1 MSNRLSMAQTLAIQA
16 LAATGKSKRAIS
28 RDLGIDR
35 GTVAKILSQIQN
47 QPPIWEAPTGSG
59 GAPNASGEATTESLT
74 GDVIA
79 EDRAG
84 HAPES
89 DAATCPASVT
99 AASSAKTE
107 GTDPNET
114 AAGSRSE
121 CEAHREEIIRKLEQG
136 LTAQRIWQDLVDEC
150 GFTAQYHS
158 VRRYVSKLQQKTPQ
172 LVRRMEVA
180 AGAEAQIDFGTGA
193 WITSKDAAT
202 GKTSRRRS
210 WVFRIVLS
218 HSRKAYSEA
227 VFHQSTEAFISAL
240 ENSFRYF
247 GGVPKTLVIDNLKA
261 AVKQADWY
269 DPEIHPKLQ
278 SFAQHYGTVILPTK
292 PYTPEHKGK
301 VEAGVKYVKNNGL
314 KGHAFTSLDAENK
327 HLLEWEDRV
336 ADTRLHGTT
345 KRQVRQHFE
354 EIERPSLLA
363 LPVERFPFFHEGR
376 RSVNRD
382 GHIEV
387 AKAYYSAPPEFVGRD
402 IWVRWD
408 ARLVRLFNDRWEQM
422 VVHARAEPGR
432 FRTDS
437 NHIPKKR
444 VSCIERGANV
454 LLKELALVGNG
465 VKDWSEAMLQAR
477 GVEGIRVLQGLKAL
491 ASKHDATALDK
502 ACATAMTY
510 GALRLKSIRKLLATS
525 CEVKRQTQFEFLE
538 EHPVIRPLS
547 DYSLESL
554 SQFRKD
560 RD

>member
-1 MSNRLSMAQTLAIQA
+1 M
-16 LAATGKSKRAIS
+16 
-28 RDLGIDR
+28 
-35 GTVAKILSQIQN
+35 
-47 QPPIWEAPTGSG
+47 
-59 GAPNASGEATTESLT
+59 
-74 GDVIA
+74 
-79 EDRAG
+79 
-84 HAPES
+84 
-89 DAATCPASVT
+89 
-99 AASSAKTE
+99 
-107 GTDPNET
+107 
-114 AAGSRSE
+114 
-121 CEAHREEIIRKLEQG
+121 RKLEQG
-136 LTAQRIWQDLVDEC
+136 LTAQRIWQDLIDEY
-150 GFTAQYHS
+150 GFAAKYHS
-158 VRRYVSKLQQKTPQ
+158 VRRYVVRLQKKTPQ

-180 AGAEAQIDFGTGA
+180 AGEEAQVDFGTGA
-193 WITSKDAAT
+193 WITAD
-202 GKTSRRRS
+202 GKRRRS

-227 VFHQSTEAFISAL
+227 VFHQNAEAFIGAL

-278 SFAQHYGTVILPTK
+278 SFAQHYGTVFLPTK

-314 KGHAFTSLDAENK
+314 KGHEFASLEAENQ

-354 EIERPSLLA
+354 EIERPALLA

-382 GHIEV
+382 GHCEV

-402 IWVRWD
+402 VWVRWD
-408 ARLVRLFNDRWEQM
+408 SRLVRLFNEKWEQ
-422 VVHARAEPGR
+422 VAVHVRAEPGR
-432 FRTDS
+432 FRTDFK
-437 NHIPKKR
+437 HIPKKK

-454 LLKELALVGNG
+454 LLKQLAIVGPS
-465 VKDWSEAMLQAR
+465 VKVWSEAMLQAR

-491 ASKHDATALDK
+491 ASKHDATALNR
-502 ACATAMTY
+502 ACETAMTY
-510 GALRLKSIRKLLATS
+510 GALRLKSIRTLLKSTS
-525 CEVKRQTQFEFLE
+525 EVKQQEQFDFLE

-560 RD
+560 RH

>member
-1 MSNRLSMAQTLAIQA
+1 MSNRLSMAQTQAIQA
-16 LAATGKSKRAIS
+16 LAATGQSNRAIS
-28 RDLGIDR
+28 RALGVDR
-35 GTVAKILSQIQN
+35 GTVAKTLSQIQN
-47 QPPIWEAPTGSG
+47 QPPVWEAPTGSG
-59 GAPNASGEATTESLT
+59 NAPAGFQGTGQVALTTPVQT
-74 GDVIA
+74 A
-79 EDRAG
+79 
-84 HAPES
+84 ES
-89 DAATCPASVT
+89 DVDSCSVSVMT
-99 AASSAKTE
+99 DASSTTDGTE
-107 GTDPNET
+107 TLPR
-114 AAGSRSE
+114 SRSE
-121 CEAHREEIIRKLEQG
+121 CEPYRDEIVHKLEQG
-136 LTAQRIWQDLVDEC
+136 LTAQRIWQDLIDEY
-150 GFTAQYHS
+150 GFASRYPS
-158 VRRYVSKLQQKTPQ
+158 VRRYVAMLQQKSPQ

-180 AGAEAQIDFGTGA
+180 AGEEAQIDFGTGA
-193 WITSKDAAT
+193 WINTTDAVT
-202 GKTSRRRS
+202 GRTTRRRS

-227 VFHQSTEAFISAL
+227 VFHQNTEAFIAAL

-278 SFAQHYGTVILPTK
+278 SFAQHYGTVFLPTK

-314 KGHAFTSLDAENK
+314 KGHEFASLDAENK
-327 HLLEWEDRV
+327 HLLDWEDRV

-354 EIERPSLLA
+354 DTERRALLA

-382 GHIEV
+382 GHCEV
-387 AKAYYSAPPEFVGRD
+387 AKSYYSAPPEFVGRE

-408 ARLVRLFNDRWEQM
+408 SRLVRLFNEKWEQ
-422 VVHARAEPGR
+422 VAVHARAEPGR

-444 VSCIERGANV
+444 MSCIERGADAM
-454 LLKELALVGNG
+454 LRQLAIVGPS

-477 GVEGIRVLQGLKAL
+477 GAEGIRVLQGLKAL
-491 ASKHDATALDK
+491 VSKHDATALNR
-502 ACATAMTY
+502 ACETAMSY
-510 GALRLKSIRKLLATS
+510 GALRLRTIRSLLKST
-525 CEVKRQTQFEFLE
+525 CEVKKQEQFDFLE

-547 DYSLESL
+547 DYSLASL

-560 RD
+560 RH

>member
-1 MSNRLSMAQTLAIQA
+1 MSNRLSMAQTQAIQA
-16 LAATGKSKRAIS
+16 LAATGQSKRAIS
-28 RDLGIDR
+28 RALGVDR
-35 GTVAKILSQIQN
+35 GTVARTLSQIQN
-47 QPPIWEAPTGSG
+47 QPPVWEAPTGSG
-59 GAPNASGEATTESLT
+59 DAPAGFQDADQVVQTEPT
-74 GDVIA
+74 QVA
-79 EDRAG
+79 
-84 HAPES
+84 ES
-89 DAATCPASVT
+89 DVETCSPINSAN
-99 AASSAKTE
+99 SSSTPDGA
-107 GTDPNET
+107 ET
-114 AAGSRSE
+114 PAGSRSE
-121 CEAHREEIIRKLEQG
+121 CDAWREEIIRKLEQG
-136 LTAQRIWQDLVDEC
+136 LTAQRIWQDLVAEY
-150 GFTAQYHS
+150 GFAAKYHS
-158 VRRYVSKLQQKTPQ
+158 VRRYVSKLQKKTPQ

-180 AGAEAQIDFGTGA
+180 AGAEAQVDFGTGA
-193 WITSKDAAT
+193 WITSTDAAT

-218 HSRKAYSEA
+218 HSRKSYSEA

-247 GGVPKTLVIDNLKA
+247 GGIPKTLVIDNLKA

-314 KGHAFTSLDAENK
+314 KGHEFTSLDAENK
-327 HLLEWEDRV
+327 HLLEWEDRI

-345 KRQVRQHFE
+345 KQQVRQRFE
-354 EIERPSLLA
+354 QIERPALLA

-382 GHIEV
+382 GHCEI

-402 IWVRWD
+402 VWVRWD
-408 ARLVRLFNDRWEQM
+408 SRLVRLFNEKWEQIA
-422 VVHARAEPGR
+422 VHVRAEPGR
-432 FRTDS
+432 FKTDS

-454 LLKELALVGNG
+454 LLKELAIVGNA

-491 ASKHDATALDK
+491 ASKHDATALNA
-502 ACATAMTY
+502 ACETAMSY
-510 GALRLKSIRKLLATS
+510 GALRLRTIRKLLETS
-525 CEVKRQTQFEFLE
+525 SEVKLQTQFDFLE

-560 RD
+560 RH

>member
-1 MSNRLSMAQTLAIQA
+1 MSNRLSMAQTQAIQA
-16 LAATGKSKRAIS
+16 LAATGQSHRAIS
-28 RDLGIDR
+28 RALGVDR
-35 GTVAKILSQIQN
+35 GTVAKTLSQIQN
-47 QPPIWEAPTGSG
+47 QPPVWEAPTGSG
-59 GAPNASGEATTESLT
+59 DAPVGSQDADQVSESGSTQVAESEAETCLASITADSSSTPVGA
-74 GDVIA
+74 
-79 EDRAG
+79 
-84 HAPES
+84 
-89 DAATCPASVT
+89 
-99 AASSAKTE
+99 
-107 GTDPNET
+107 ET

-121 CEAHREEIIRKLEQG
+121 CDAWREDIIRKLEQG
-136 LTAQRIWQDLVDEC
+136 LTAQRIWQDLVDEY
-150 GFTAQYHS
+150 GFSAKYHS
-158 VRRYVSKLQQKTPQ
+158 VRRYVSQLQKKTPQ

-180 AGAEAQIDFGTGA
+180 AGAEGQVDFGTGA
-193 WITSKDAAT
+193 WITSKDTAT

-227 VFHQSTEAFISAL
+227 VFHQSTETFISAL

-247 GGVPKTLVIDNLKA
+247 GGVPQTLVIDNLKA

-314 KGHAFTSLDAENK
+314 KGHEFASLDAENK
-327 HLLEWEDRV
+327 HLHEWEDRV

-345 KRQVRQHFE
+345 KQQVRQHFE
-354 EIERPSLLA
+354 EIERPALLA

-387 AKAYYSAPPEFVGRD
+387 AKSYYSAPPEFVGRD
-402 IWVRWD
+402 VWVRWD
-408 ARLVRLFNDRWEQM
+408 GRLVRLFNERWEQ
-422 VVHARAEPGR
+422 VAVHARAEPGR

-444 VSCIERGANV
+444 VSCIERGANA
-454 LLKELALVGNG
+454 LLKELAIVGNA

-491 ASKHDATALDK
+491 ASKHDATALNA
-502 ACATAMTY
+502 ACETAMSY
-510 GALRLKSIRKLLATS
+510 GALRLRTIRKLLETS
-525 CEVKRQTQFEFLE
+525 SEVKRQTQFDFLE

-560 RD
+560 RH

>member
-1 MSNRLSMAQTLAIQA
+1 MSNRLSMAQTQAIQA
-16 LAATGKSKRAIS
+16 LAATGKSNRAIS
-28 RDLGIDR
+28 RELGVDR
-35 GTVAKILSQIQN
+35 GTVAKTLSQIQN
-47 QPPIWEAPTGSG
+47 QPPVWRAPAGSADELGRNAATNPG
-59 GAPNASGEATTESLT
+59 GETSAASGVKVDANATSE
-74 GDVIA
+74 
-79 EDRAG
+79 
-84 HAPES
+84 
-89 DAATCPASVT
+89 SVT
-99 AASSAKTE
+99 DSSS
-107 GTDPNET
+107 TDISSTTLHDEIT
-114 AAGSRSE
+114 GGSRSE

-136 LTAQRIWQDLVDEC
+136 LTAQRIWQDLVDAY
-150 GFTAQYHS
+150 GFDAKYHS
-158 VRRYVSKLQQKTPQ
+158 VRRYVAKLQQKTPQ

-180 AGAEAQIDFGTGA
+180 AGDEAQIDFGTGA
-193 WITSKDAAT
+193 WITFTDAAT

-227 VFHQSTEAFISAL
+227 VYHQSTEAFISAL

-261 AVKQADWY
+261 AVKRADWY

-278 SFAQHYGTVILPTK
+278 SFAAHYGTVILPTK

-314 KGHAFTSLDAENK
+314 KGHEFTSLDAENK

-345 KRQVRQHFE
+345 KQQVRQRFE
-354 EIERPSLLA
+354 QLERPALLP

-387 AKAYYSAPPEFVGRD
+387 AKSYYSAPPEFVGRD
-402 IWVRWD
+402 VWVRWD
-408 ARLVRLFNDRWEQM
+408 SRLVRLFNEKWEQLA
-422 VVHARAEPGR
+422 VHARTEPGR

-437 NHIPKKR
+437 KHIPKKR

-454 LLKELALVGNG
+454 LLKELAIVGNA

-491 ASKHDATALDK
+491 ASKHDATAINA
-502 ACATAMTY
+502 ACETAFSY
-510 GALRLKSIRKLLATS
+510 GALRLRTIRQLLKTS
-525 CEVKRQTQFEFLE
+525 SEAKPQKQFEFLE

-554 SQFRKD
+554 TQFRKD
-560 RD
+560 R

>member
-1 MSNRLSMAQTLAIQA
+1 MSNRLSMAQTQAIQA
-16 LAATGKSKRAIS
+16 LAATGQSNRAIS
-28 RDLGIDR
+28 RALGVDR
-35 GTVAKILSQIQN
+35 GTVAKTLSQIQN

-59 GAPNASGEATTESLT
+59 EAPTGCLT
-74 GDVIA
+74 SDLVAQDCSTHVG
-79 EDRAG
+79 
-84 HAPES
+84 ES
-89 DAATCPASVT
+89 DPQTCSASIT
-99 AASSAKTE
+99 TNALST
-107 GTDPNET
+107 TDGVEIP
-114 AAGSRSE
+114 AGSRSE
-121 CEAHREEIIRKLEQG
+121 CEPYRDGIIRKLEQG
-136 LTAQRIWQDLVDEC
+136 LTAQRIWQDLIDEY
-150 GFTAQYHS
+150 GFAAKYQS
-158 VRRYVSKLQQKTPQ
+158 VRRYVARLQQKTPQ

-180 AGAEAQIDFGTGA
+180 AGEEGQVDFGTGA
-193 WITSKDAAT
+193 WITTAD
-202 GKTSRRRS
+202 GKRRRS

-261 AVKQADWY
+261 VVKQADWY

-278 SFAQHYGTVILPTK
+278 SFAQHYGTVFLPTK

-314 KGHAFTSLDAENK
+314 KGHVFASLDAENK

-345 KRQVRQHFE
+345 KQQVRQHFE
-354 EIERPSLLA
+354 EIERPALLA
-363 LPVERFPFFHEGR
+363 LPVERFPFFHEKR

-382 GHIEV
+382 GHCEV

-402 IWVRWD
+402 VWVRWD
-408 ARLVRLFNDRWEQM
+408 SRLVRLFNDKWEQ
-422 VVHARAEPGR
+422 VAVHARAEPGK
-432 FRTDS
+432 FSTDF

-454 LLKELALVGNG
+454 LLKQLAIVGPS

-491 ASKHDATALDK
+491 ASKYDATALNR
-502 ACATAMTY
+502 ACETAMTY
-510 GALRLKSIRKLLATS
+510 GALRLKSIRTLLKSTS
-525 CEVKRQTQFEFLE
+525 EIKQQEQFDFLE

-560 RD
+560 RH

>member
-1 MSNRLSMAQTLAIQA
+1 MSNRLSMAQTQAIQA
-16 LAATGKSKRAIS
+16 LAATGQSNRAIS
-28 RDLGIDR
+28 RALGVDR
-35 GTVAKILSQIQN
+35 GTVAKTLSQIQN
-47 QPPIWEAPTGSG
+47 QPPIWEAPTGSDD
-59 GAPNASGEATTESLT
+59 APTEFQDPDSVQQAELT
-74 GDVIA
+74 QVA
-79 EDRAG
+79 
-84 HAPES
+84 ES
-89 DAATCPASVT
+89 DAEACSVRIT
-99 AASSAKTE
+99 VNAAST
-107 GTDPNET
+107 TDGAET
-114 AAGSRSE
+114 PAGSRSE
-121 CEAHREEIIRKLEQG
+121 CEPYRDKIVRKLEQG
-136 LTAQRIWQDLVDEC
+136 LTAQRIWQDLIEEY
-150 GFTAQYHS
+150 GFAAKYQS
-158 VRRYVSKLQQKTPQ
+158 VRRYVARLQKRTPQ

-180 AGAEAQIDFGTGA
+180 AGEEAQVDFGTGA
-193 WITSKDAAT
+193 WITTAA
-202 GKTSRRRS
+202 GKRRRS

-227 VFHQSTEAFISAL
+227 VFHQNTEAFIAAL

-247 GGVPKTLVIDNLKA
+247 GGTPKTLVIDNLKA

-269 DPEIHPKLQ
+269 DPEIRPKLQ
-278 SFAQHYGTVILPTK
+278 SFAQHYGTVFLPTK

-345 KRQVRQHFE
+345 KQQVRQHFE
-354 EIERPSLLA
+354 QMERPALLA

-382 GHIEV
+382 GHCEV

-402 IWVRWD
+402 VWVRWD
-408 ARLVRLFNDRWEQM
+408 SRLVRLFTDKWEQ
-422 VVHARAEPGR
+422 VAVHIRAEPGK
-432 FRTDS
+432 FRTDF

-454 LLKELALVGNG
+454 LLKQLAIVGPS
-465 VKDWSEAMLQAR
+465 VKDWSESMLQAR

-491 ASKHDATALDK
+491 AAKHDATALNR
-502 ACATAMTY
+502 ACETAMTY
-510 GALRLKSIRKLLATS
+510 GALRLKSIRTLLKSTS
-525 CEVKRQTQFEFLE
+525 EVKKQEQFDFLE

-560 RD
+560 RH

>member
-1 MSNRLSMAQTLAIQA
+1 
-16 LAATGKSKRAIS
+16 
-28 RDLGIDR
+28 
-35 GTVAKILSQIQN
+35 LSQIQN
-47 QPPIWEAPTGSG
+47 QPPVWEAPTGSDDV
-59 GAPNASGEATTESLT
+59 PTEFQ
-74 GDVIA
+74 
-79 EDRAG
+79 
-84 HAPES
+84 
-89 DAATCPASVT
+89 
-99 AASSAKTE
+99 
-107 GTDPNET
+107 DPDKVAET
-114 AAGSRSE
+114 APTQVAESNAEACSVSITVNAPSTTDGDETPTGSRSE
-121 CEAHREEIIRKLEQG
+121 CEPYRDEIVRKLEQG
-136 LTAQRIWQDLVDEC
+136 LTAQRIWQDLIDEY
-150 GFTAQYHS
+150 GFAAKYQS
-158 VRRYVSKLQQKTPQ
+158 VRRYVARLQKKTPQ

-180 AGAEAQIDFGTGA
+180 AGEEAQVDFGTGA
-193 WITSKDAAT
+193 WITTVD
-202 GKTSRRRS
+202 GKRRRS

-227 VFHQSTEAFISAL
+227 VFHQNAEAFIGAL

-247 GGVPKTLVIDNLKA
+247 GGTPKTLVIDNLKA

-278 SFAQHYGTVILPTK
+278 SFAQHYGTVFLPTK

-314 KGHAFTSLDAENK
+314 KGHVFASLDAENK

-345 KRQVRQHFE
+345 KQQVRQHFE
-354 EIERPSLLA
+354 EIERPALLA

-382 GHIEV
+382 GHCEV

-402 IWVRWD
+402 VWVRWD
-408 ARLVRLFNDRWEQM
+408 SRLVRLFTDKWEQ
-422 VVHARAEPGR
+422 VAVHARAEPGR

-454 LLKELALVGNG
+454 LLKQLAIVGPS

-491 ASKHDATALDK
+491 ASKHDATALNR
-502 ACATAMTY
+502 ACETAMTY
-510 GALRLKSIRKLLATS
+510 GALRLKSIRTLLKSTS
-525 CEVKRQTQFEFLE
+525 EVKQQEQFDFLE
-538 EHPVIRPLS
+538 EHPVIRPLT
-547 DYSLESL
+547 DYSLKSL

-560 RD
+560 RH

>member
-1 MSNRLSMAQTLAIQA
+1 
-16 LAATGKSKRAIS
+16 
-28 RDLGIDR
+28 
-35 GTVAKILSQIQN
+35 
-47 QPPIWEAPTGSG
+47 
-59 GAPNASGEATTESLT
+59 
-74 GDVIA
+74 
-79 EDRAG
+79 
-84 HAPES
+84 
-89 DAATCPASVT
+89 
-99 AASSAKTE
+99 
-107 GTDPNET
+107 
-114 AAGSRSE
+114 
-121 CEAHREEIIRKLEQG
+121 
-136 LTAQRIWQDLVDEC
+136 
-150 GFTAQYHS
+150 
-158 VRRYVSKLQQKTPQ
+158 VRRYVAKLQQKTPQ

-180 AGAEAQIDFGTGA
+180 AGDEAQIDFGTGA
-193 WITSKDAAT
+193 WITFTDAAT

-227 VFHQSTEAFISAL
+227 VYHQSTEAFISAL

-261 AVKQADWY
+261 AVKRADWY

-278 SFAQHYGTVILPTK
+278 SFAAHYGTVILPTK

-314 KGHAFTSLDAENK
+314 KGHEFTSLDAENK

-345 KRQVRQHFE
+345 KQQVRQRFE
-354 EIERPSLLA
+354 QLERPALLP

-387 AKAYYSAPPEFVGRD
+387 AKSYYSAPPEFVGRD
-402 IWVRWD
+402 VWVRWD
-408 ARLVRLFNDRWEQM
+408 SRLVRLFNEKWEQLA
-422 VVHARAEPGR
+422 VHARTEPGR

-437 NHIPKKR
+437 KHIPKKR

-454 LLKELALVGNG
+454 LLKELAIVGNA

-491 ASKHDATALDK
+491 ASKHDATALNA
-502 ACATAMTY
+502 ACETAFSY
-510 GALRLKSIRKLLATS
+510 GALRLRTIRQLLKTSSEAKPAEAIRIPRRASRDSSPERLLA
-525 CEVKRQTQFEFLE
+525 
-538 EHPVIRPLS
+538 
-547 DYSLESL
+547 
-554 SQFRKD
+554 
-560 RD
+560 

>member
-1 MSNRLSMAQTLAIQA
+1 MSNRLSMAQTQAIQA
-16 LAATGKSKRAIS
+16 LAATGQSNRAIS
-28 RDLGIDR
+28 RALGVDR
-35 GTVAKILSQIQN
+35 GTVAKTLSQIQN
-47 QPPIWEAPTGSG
+47 QPPVWEAPTGSAD
-59 GAPNASGEATTESLT
+59 APTGFQDADQLIQTES
-74 GDVIA
+74 A
-79 EDRAG
+79 EGA
-84 HAPES
+84 ES
-89 DAATCPASVT
+89 DVKICSSGISADSSLATVDAEVP
-99 AASSAKTE
+99 
-107 GTDPNET
+107 
-114 AAGSRSE
+114 AGSRSE
-121 CEAHREEIIRKLEQG
+121 CEPYRDEIVRKLEQG
-136 LTAQRIWQDLVDEC
+136 LTAQRIWQDLIDEF
-150 GFTAQYHS
+150 GFAAKYQS
-158 VRRYVSKLQQKTPQ
+158 VRRYVARLQQKTPQ

-180 AGAEAQIDFGTGA
+180 AGEEAQVDFGTGA
-193 WITSKDAAT
+193 WITTAD
-202 GKTSRRRS
+202 GKRRRS

-227 VFHQSTEAFISAL
+227 VFHQNAEAFIGAL

-278 SFAQHYGTVILPTK
+278 SFAQHYGTVFLPTK

-314 KGHAFTSLDAENK
+314 KGHEFASLDAENK

-354 EIERPSLLA
+354 EIERPALLA
-363 LPVERFPFFHEGR
+363 LPVDRFPFFHEKR
-376 RSVNRD
+376 RSVHRD

-387 AKAYYSAPPEFVGRD
+387 ERAYYSAPPEFVGRD
-402 IWVRWD
+402 VWVRWD
-408 ARLVRLFNDRWEQM
+408 SRLVRIFNDRWEQM
-422 VVHARAEPGR
+422 AVHARTEPGR
-432 FRTDS
+432 FRTDDK
-437 NHIPKKR
+437 HIPKKR

-454 LLKELALVGNG
+454 LLKQLAIVGPS

-491 ASKHDATALDK
+491 ASKHDATALNK
-502 ACATAMTY
+502 ACETAMSY
-510 GALRLKSIRKLLATS
+510 GALRLRTIRTLLKSTN
-525 CEVKRQTQFEFLE
+525 EVKQQEQFSFLE

-560 RD
+560 RH

>member
-1 MSNRLSMAQTLAIQA
+1 MSNRLSMAQTQAIQA
-16 LAATGKSKRAIS
+16 LAATGQSNRAIS
-28 RDLGIDR
+28 RALGVDR
-35 GTVAKILSQIQN
+35 GTVAKTLSQIQN
-47 QPPIWEAPTGSG
+47 QPPVWEAPTGSG
-59 GAPNASGEATTESLT
+59 DAPVGFQNTDPVDLT
-74 GDVIA
+74 GPTSVS
-79 EDRAG
+79 
-84 HAPES
+84 ES
-89 DAATCPASVT
+89 DVETCSPSIIAN
-99 AASSAKTE
+99 SSSTPDGA
-107 GTDPNET
+107 ET
-114 AAGSRSE
+114 PAGSRSE
-121 CEAHREEIIRKLEQG
+121 CDAWREEIIRKLEQG
-136 LTAQRIWQDLVDEC
+136 LTAQRIWQDLVDEY
-150 GFTAQYHS
+150 GFSAKYHS
-158 VRRYVSKLQQKTPQ
+158 VRRYVSKLQQKTPE

-180 AGAEAQIDFGTGA
+180 AGEEAQVDFGTGA
-193 WITSKDAAT
+193 WITTAD
-202 GKTSRRRS
+202 GKRRRS

-227 VFHQSTEAFISAL
+227 VFHQNAEAFIGAL

-278 SFAQHYGTVILPTK
+278 SFAQHYGTVFLPTK

-314 KGHAFTSLDAENK
+314 KGHEFASLEAENQ

-354 EIERPSLLA
+354 EIERPALLA

-382 GHIEV
+382 GHCEV

-402 IWVRWD
+402 VWVRWD
-408 ARLVRLFNDRWEQM
+408 SRLVRLFNEKWAQ
-422 VVHARAEPGR
+422 VAVHARAEPGR
-432 FRTDS
+432 FRTDF
-437 NHIPKKR
+437 NHIPKKK

-454 LLKELALVGNG
+454 LLKQLALVGSS

-491 ASKHDATALDK
+491 ASKHDATALNK
-502 ACATAMTY
+502 ACETAMSY
-510 GALRLKSIRKLLATS
+510 GALRLRTIRTLLKSTS
-525 CEVKRQTQFEFLE
+525 EVKQQEQFDFLE

-560 RD
+560 RH

>member
-1 MSNRLSMAQTLAIQA
+1 MSNRLSMAQTQAIQA
-16 LAATGKSKRAIS
+16 LAATGKSHRAIS
-28 RDLGIDR
+28 KALGVDR
-35 GTVAKILSQIQN
+35 GTVAKTLSQIQN
-47 QPPIWEAPTGSG
+47 QPPVWEAPTGSG
-59 GAPNASGEATTESLT
+59 DAPT
-74 GDVIA
+74 GFAD
-79 EDRAG
+79 G
-84 HAPES
+84 HQ
-89 DAATCPASVT
+89 V
-99 AASSAKTE
+99 AASDS
-107 GTDPNET
+107 ET
-114 AAGSRSE
+114 SVASMAVGSFSSSGGVEPSAGSRSE
-121 CEAHREEIIRKLEQG
+121 CEPYRDQILRKLEQG
-136 LTAQRIWQDLVDEC
+136 LTAQRIWQDIFEEY
-150 GFTAQYHS
+150 GFKAKYHS
-158 VRRYVSKLQQKTPQ
+158 VRRYVAKLQQKTPQ

-180 AGAEAQIDFGTGA
+180 AGEEAQVDFGTGA
-193 WITSKDAAT
+193 WITTSDAAT
-202 GKTSRRRS
+202 GKIKRRRS

-227 VFHQSTEAFISAL
+227 VFHQNTEAFLGAL

-247 GGVPKTLVIDNLKA
+247 GGTPKTLVIDNLKA

-314 KGHAFTSLDAENK
+314 KGHEFASLDAENK

-345 KRQVRQHFE
+345 KQQVRQRFE
-354 EIERPSLLA
+354 ELERPALMA

-387 AKAYYSAPPEFVGRD
+387 AKSYYSAPPEFVGRD

-408 ARLVRLFNDRWEQM
+408 SRLVRIFNEKWEQ
-422 VVHARAEPGR
+422 VAVHARTEPGK

-454 LLKELALVGNG
+454 LLKELAIVGNA

-491 ASKHDATALDK
+491 ASKHDANQLNA
-502 ACATAMTY
+502 ACETAMSY
-510 GALRLKSIRKLLATS
+510 GALRLRTIRTLL
-525 CEVKRQTQFEFLE
+525 KRRGEIQKQKQFDLLE

-560 RD
+560 RH

>member
-1 MSNRLSMAQTLAIQA
+1 MSNRLSMAKTQAIQA
-16 LAATGKSKRAIS
+16 LAATGQSNRAIS
-28 RDLGIDR
+28 RALGVDR
-35 GTVAKILSQIQN
+35 GTVAKTLSQIQN

-59 GAPNASGEATTESLT
+59 DAPGEFQDRDQVTET
-74 GDVIA
+74 GSNQIS
-79 EDRAG
+79 
-84 HAPES
+84 ES
-89 DAATCPASVT
+89 NSET
-99 AASSAKTE
+99 SSASIAV
-107 GTDPNET
+107 GSSLATDGGELP
-114 AAGSRSE
+114 AGSRSE
-121 CEAHREEIIRKLEQG
+121 CEPYRDQIIRKLEQG
-136 LTAQRIWQDLVDEC
+136 LTAQRIWQDLIDEY
-150 GFTAQYHS
+150 GFAAKYQS
-158 VRRYVSKLQQKTPQ
+158 VRRYVARRQQKTPQ

-180 AGAEAQIDFGTGA
+180 AGEEGQVDFGTGA
-193 WITSKDAAT
+193 WITTAD
-202 GKTSRRRS
+202 GKRRHS

-227 VFHQSTEAFISAL
+227 VFHQNAEAFIGAL

-247 GGVPKTLVIDNLKA
+247 GGTPKTLVIDNLKA

-278 SFAQHYGTVILPTK
+278 SFVQHYGTVFLPTK
-292 PYTPEHKGK
+292 PYTPEHQGK
-301 VEAGVKYVKNNGL
+301 VEAGVRYVKNNGL
-314 KGHAFTSLDAENK
+314 KGHVFASLDAENK

-345 KRQVRQHFE
+345 KQQVRQHFE
-354 EIERPSLLA
+354 EIERLALLA
-363 LPVERFPFFHEGR
+363 LPVERFPFFHEKR

-382 GHIEV
+382 GHCEV

-402 IWVRWD
+402 VWVHWD
-408 ARLVRLFNDRWEQM
+408 SRLVRLFNDKWEQ
-422 VVHARAEPGR
+422 VAVHARAEPGR

-454 LLKELALVGNG
+454 LLKQLAIVGTS

-491 ASKHDATALDK
+491 ASKHDATALNR
-502 ACATAMTY
+502 ACETAMTY
-510 GALRLKSIRKLLATS
+510 GALRLKSIRTLLKSTS
-525 CEVKRQTQFEFLE
+525 EVKQQEQFDFLE

-560 RD
+560 RH

>member
-16 LAATGKSKRAIS
+16 LAATGQSNRAIS
-28 RDLGIDR
+28 RTLGVDR

-47 QPPIWEAPTGSG
+47 QPPVWKAPTGSG
-59 GAPNASGEATTESLT
+59 DAPT
-74 GDVIA
+74 GFLAIDPAA
-79 EDRAG
+79 EDGSKHVA
-84 HAPES
+84 ES
-89 DAATCPASVT
+89 DAATS
-99 AASSAKTE
+99 AASITTNASSSH
-107 GTDPNET
+107 DSVRVP
-114 AAGSRSE
+114 AGSRSE
-121 CEAHREEIIRKLEQG
+121 CEPYRDQIVRKLEQG
-136 LTAQRIWQDLVDEC
+136 LTAQRIWQDLIDEY
-150 GFTAQYHS
+150 GFAARYPS

-180 AGAEAQIDFGTGA
+180 AGEEAQIDFGTGA
-193 WITSKDAAT
+193 WITSKDPAT
-202 GKTSRRRS
+202 GKTMRRRS

-227 VFHQSTEAFISAL
+227 VYHQSTEAFIGAL

-278 SFAQHYGTVILPTK
+278 SFAQHYGTVFLPTK

-314 KGHAFTSLDAENK
+314 KGHTFASLDAENK
-327 HLLEWEDRV
+327 HLLEWENRV

-345 KRQVRQHFE
+345 KQQVRQHFE
-354 EIERPSLLA
+354 HIERPALQA
-363 LPVERFPFFHEGR
+363 LPVERFPFFHEKR

-382 GHIEV
+382 GHCEV

-408 ARLVRLFNDRWEQM
+408 NRLVRLFNDKWEQ
-422 VVHARAEPGR
+422 VAVHARAEPGK

-437 NHIPKKR
+437 SHIPKKK

-454 LLKELALVGNG
+454 LLKQLAIVGPS

-477 GVEGIRVLQGLKAL
+477 GVEGIRVLQGLKVL
-491 ASKHDATALDK
+491 TSKHNATALNA
-502 ACATAMTY
+502 ACETAMTY
-510 GALRLKSIRKLLATS
+510 GALRLRTIRKLL
-525 CEVKRQTQFEFLE
+525 KRKSDVQQQKQFEFLE

-560 RD
+560 RH

>member
-1 MSNRLSMAQTLAIQA
+1 MSNRLSMAQTQAIQA
-16 LAATGKSKRAIS
+16 LAAAGHSNRAIS
-28 RDLGIDR
+28 QALGVDR
-35 GTVAKILSQIQN
+35 GTVAKTLSQIQN
-47 QPPIWEAPTGSG
+47 QPPQWEAPTGSG
-59 GAPNASGEATTESLT
+59 EAATGFQDVSQVAETGTTDAAENDLETSSTSITANSSLT
-74 GDVIA
+74 SDGA
-79 EDRAG
+79 ET
-84 HAPES
+84 P
-89 DAATCPASVT
+89 V
-99 AASSAKTE
+99 
-107 GTDPNET
+107 
-114 AAGSRSE
+114 GSRSE
-121 CEAHREEIIRKLEQG
+121 CEPYRDEIVRKLEQG
-136 LTAQRIWQDLVDEC
+136 LTAQRLWQDLIDEF
-150 GFTAQYHS
+150 GFSAKYQS
-158 VRRYVSKLQQKTPQ
+158 VRRYVARLQKKTPQ

-180 AGAEAQIDFGTGA
+180 AGEEAQVDFGTGA
-193 WITSKDAAT
+193 WITT
-202 GKTSRRRS
+202 GDGKRRRS

-227 VFHQSTEAFISAL
+227 VFHQNTEAFIGAL
-240 ENSFRYF
+240 ENSLRYF
-247 GGVPKTLVIDNLKA
+247 GGTPKTLVIDNLKA

-278 SFAQHYGTVILPTK
+278 SFAQHYGTVFLPTK

-314 KGHAFTSLDAENK
+314 KGHEFASLDAENK

-345 KRQVRQHFE
+345 KQQVRQHFE
-354 EIERPSLLA
+354 EIERPTLLT

-382 GHIEV
+382 GHCEV
-387 AKAYYSAPPEFVGRD
+387 AKAYYSAPPEFIGRD
-402 IWVRWD
+402 VWVRWD
-408 ARLVRLFNDRWEQM
+408 SRLVRLFNERWEQ
-422 VVHARAEPGR
+422 VAVHARAEPGR
-432 FRTDS
+432 FRTDP

-444 VSCIERGANV
+444 VSCIERGANAM
-454 LLKELALVGNG
+454 LKQLAIVGPS

-491 ASKHDATALDK
+491 ASKHDATALNR
-502 ACATAMTY
+502 ACETAMSY
-510 GALRLKSIRKLLATS
+510 GALRLRTIRTLLKSTNDAKQQ
-525 CEVKRQTQFEFLE
+525 EQFSFLE

>member
-1 MSNRLSMAQTLAIQA
+1 MSNRLSMAQTQAIQA
-16 LAATGKSKRAIS
+16 LAATGKSNRAIS
-28 RDLGIDR
+28 RALGVDR
-35 GTVAKILSQIQN
+35 GTVAKTLSQIQN
-47 QPPIWEAPTGSG
+47 QPPVWEAPTGSG
-59 GAPNASGEATTESLT
+59 EAPAGFQDTDQVAQTGPTQVAASDAKICSASITANASSSID
-74 GDVIA
+74 GD
-79 EDRAG
+79 
-84 HAPES
+84 
-89 DAATCPASVT
+89 
-99 AASSAKTE
+99 
-107 GTDPNET
+107 ET
-114 AAGSRSE
+114 SRGSRSE
-121 CEAHREEIIRKLEQG
+121 CEPYRDEICRKLEQG
-136 LTAQRIWQDLVDEC
+136 LTAQRIWQDLIDEYS
-150 GFTAQYHS
+150 FAAKYHS
-158 VRRYVSKLQQKTPQ
+158 VRRYVVRLQKKTPQ

-180 AGAEAQIDFGTGA
+180 AGEEAQVDFGTGA
-193 WITSKDAAT
+193 WITTSD
-202 GKTSRRRS
+202 GKRRRS

-227 VFHQSTEAFISAL
+227 VFHQNAEAFIGAL

-278 SFAQHYGTVILPTK
+278 SFAQHYGTVFLPTK

-314 KGHAFTSLDAENK
+314 KGHVFASLEAENK

-345 KRQVRQHFE
+345 KQQVRQHFE
-354 EIERPSLLA
+354 EIERPALLA
-363 LPVERFPFFHEGR
+363 LPVERFPSFHEGR

-382 GHIEV
+382 GHCEV

-402 IWVRWD
+402 VWVRWD
-408 ARLVRLFNDRWEQM
+408 SRLVRLFTDKWEQ
-422 VVHARAEPGR
+422 VAVHVRAEPGK
-432 FRTDS
+432 FRTDF

-454 LLKELALVGNG
+454 LLKQLAMIGPS

-491 ASKHDATALDK
+491 ASKHDATALNR
-502 ACATAMTY
+502 ACETAMTY
-510 GALRLKSIRKLLATS
+510 GALRLKSIRTLLKSTS
-525 CEVKRQTQFEFLE
+525 EVKQQKQFDFLE

-547 DYSLESL
+547 DYSLASL
-554 SQFRKD
+554 SRFRKD
-560 RD
+560 RH

>member
-1 MSNRLSMAQTLAIQA
+1 MAQTLAIQA
-16 LAATGKSKRAIS
+16 LAATGKSNRAIS
-28 RDLGIDR
+28 RTLGVDR

-47 QPPIWEAPTGSG
+47 QPPVWEAPTGSG
-59 GAPNASGEATTESLT
+59 DAPTGFLAIDPAS
-74 GDVIA
+74 
-79 EDRAG
+79 EDSST
-84 HAPES
+84 HVSES
-89 DAATCPASVT
+89 DAATS
-99 AASSAKTE
+99 AASITTNASSSH
-107 GTDPNET
+107 DSVRVPV
-114 AAGSRSE
+114 GSRSE
-121 CEAHREEIIRKLEQG
+121 CEPYRDQIVRKLEQG
-136 LTAQRIWQDLVDEC
+136 LTAQRIWQDLIDEY
-150 GFTAQYHS
+150 GFAARYPS

-180 AGAEAQIDFGTGA
+180 AGEEAQIDFGTGA
-193 WITSKDAAT
+193 WITSTDPAT
-202 GKTSRRRS
+202 GKTMRRRS

-227 VFHQSTEAFISAL
+227 VYHQSTEAFIGAL

-278 SFAQHYGTVILPTK
+278 SFAQHYGTVFLPTK

-301 VEAGVKYVKNNGL
+301 VEAGVKYVKSNGL
-314 KGHAFTSLDAENK
+314 KGHTFASLDAENK
-327 HLLEWEDRV
+327 HLLEWENRV

-345 KRQVRQHFE
+345 KQQVRQHFE
-354 EIERPSLLA
+354 HIERPALQA
-363 LPVERFPFFHEGR
+363 LPVERFPFFHEKR

-382 GHIEV
+382 GHCEV

-408 ARLVRLFNDRWEQM
+408 SRLVRLFNDKWEQ
-422 VVHARAEPGR
+422 VAVHARAEPGK

-437 NHIPKKR
+437 SHIPKKK

-454 LLKELALVGNG
+454 LLKQLAIVGPS
-465 VKDWSEAMLQAR
+465 VKDWSEAILQAR
-477 GVEGIRVLQGLKAL
+477 GVEGIRVLIGLKAL
-491 ASKHDATALDK
+491 TSKHNATALNA
-502 ACATAMTY
+502 ACETAMTY
-510 GALRLKSIRKLLATS
+510 GALRLRTIRKLL
-525 CEVKRQTQFEFLE
+525 KRKGEAQQQKQFEFLE

-560 RD
+560 RH

>member
-1 MSNRLSMAQTLAIQA
+1 MAPLIVC
-16 LAATGKSKRAIS
+16 
-28 RDLGIDR
+28 
-35 GTVAKILSQIQN
+35 GTADCGTAD
-47 QPPIWEAPTGSG
+47 WEAPTGSG
-59 GAPNASGEATTESLT
+59 GSPIGALT
-74 GDVIA
+74 SDVIA
-79 EDRAG
+79 EDCETHVCAS
-84 HAPES
+84 HAE
-89 DAATCPASVT
+89 TCPASIT
-99 AASSAKTE
+99 AESSSTHDGAE
-107 GTDPNET
+107 IPV
-114 AAGSRSE
+114 GSRSE
-121 CEAHREEIIRKLEQG
+121 CDAWREDIIRKLEQG
-136 LTAQRIWQDLVDEC
+136 LTAQRIWQDLVDEY
-150 GFTAQYHS
+150 GFSAKYHS
-158 VRRYVSKLQQKTPQ
+158 VRRYVSKLQKKTPQ

-180 AGAEAQIDFGTGA
+180 AGAEAQVDFGTGA
-193 WITSKDAAT
+193 WITSKDTAT

-247 GGVPKTLVIDNLKA
+247 GGVPQTLVIDNLKA
-261 AVKQADWY
+261 AVKRADWY

-278 SFAQHYGTVILPTK
+278 SFAQHYSTVILPTK

-314 KGHAFTSLDAENK
+314 KGHEFASLDAENK

-345 KRQVRQHFE
+345 KQQVRQHFE
-354 EIERPSLLA
+354 QFERPALLA

-387 AKAYYSAPPEFVGRD
+387 AKAYYSAPPEFIGRD
-402 IWVRWD
+402 VWVRWD
-408 ARLVRLFNDRWEQM
+408 SRLVRLFNEKWEQIA
-422 VVHARAEPGR
+422 VHARAEPGR
-432 FRTDS
+432 FKTDS

-444 VSCIERGANV
+444 VSCIERGANA
-454 LLKELALVGNG
+454 LLKELAIVGNA

-491 ASKHDATALDK
+491 ASKHDATALNA
-502 ACATAMTY
+502 ACETAMSY
-510 GALRLKSIRKLLATS
+510 GALRLRTIRKLLETS
-525 CEVKRQTQFEFLE
+525 SEVKLQTQFAFLE

-560 RD
+560 RH

>member
-1 MSNRLSMAQTLAIQA
+1 MSNRLSMAQTQAIQA
-16 LAATGKSKRAIS
+16 LAATGKSNRAIS
-28 RDLGIDR
+28 KALGVDR
-35 GTVAKILSQIQN
+35 GTVAKTLSQIQN
-47 QPPIWEAPTGSG
+47 QPPVWEAPTGSG
-59 GAPNASGEATTESLT
+59 DAPTGFQDAHQVAESGDEKS
-74 GDVIA
+74 V
-79 EDRAG
+79 AG
-84 HAPES
+84 I
-89 DAATCPASVT
+89 
-99 AASSAKTE
+99 AASSSPGSGGVE
-107 GTDPNET
+107 PPV
-114 AAGSRSE
+114 GSRSE
-121 CEAHREEIIRKLEQG
+121 CEPWRDEILRKLEQG
-136 LTAQRIWQDLVDEC
+136 LTAQRIWQDLFEEH
-150 GFTAQYHS
+150 GFKAKYHS
-158 VRRYVSKLQQKTPQ
+158 VRRYVAKLQQKTPQ

-180 AGAEAQIDFGTGA
+180 AGEEAQVDFGTGA
-193 WITSKDAAT
+193 WIMTTDAAT
-202 GKTSRRRS
+202 GKKTRRRS

-227 VFHQSTEAFISAL
+227 VFHQNTEAFIGAL

-247 GGVPKTLVIDNLKA
+247 GGTPKTLVIDNLKA

-314 KGHAFTSLDAENK
+314 KGHEFASLDAENK
-327 HLLEWEDRV
+327 HLLEWEDRI

-345 KRQVRQHFE
+345 KQQVRRRFE
-354 EIERPSLLA
+354 DLERPALVA

-387 AKAYYSAPPEFVGRD
+387 AKSYYSAPPEFIGRD
-402 IWVRWD
+402 VWVRWD
-408 ARLVRLFNDRWEQM
+408 SRLVRLFNEKWEQ
-422 VVHARAEPGR
+422 VAVHARTEPGK

-454 LLKELALVGNG
+454 LLKELAIVGNA

-491 ASKHDATALDK
+491 ASKHDANQLNS
-502 ACATAMTY
+502 ACETAMSY
-510 GALRLKSIRKLLATS
+510 GALRLRTIRTLL
-525 CEVKRQTQFEFLE
+525 KRRGEIQKQQKQFDFLE

-560 RD
+560 RH

>member
-1 MSNRLSMAQTLAIQA
+1 
-16 LAATGKSKRAIS
+16 
-28 RDLGIDR
+28 
-35 GTVAKILSQIQN
+35 V
-47 QPPIWEAPTGSG
+47 
-59 GAPNASGEATTESLT
+59 
-74 GDVIA
+74 
-79 EDRAG
+79 
-84 HAPES
+84 
-89 DAATCPASVT
+89 
-99 AASSAKTE
+99 
-107 GTDPNET
+107 
-114 AAGSRSE
+114 
-121 CEAHREEIIRKLEQG
+121 RKLEQG
-136 LTAQRIWQDLVDEC
+136 LTAQRIWQDLIDEY
-150 GFTAQYHS
+150 GFAARYPS

-180 AGAEAQIDFGTGA
+180 AGEEAQIDFGTGA
-193 WITSKDAAT
+193 WITSKDPAT
-202 GKTSRRRS
+202 GKTMRRRS

-227 VFHQSTEAFISAL
+227 VYHQSTEAFIGAL

-278 SFAQHYGTVILPTK
+278 SFAQHYGTVFLPTK

-314 KGHAFTSLDAENK
+314 KGHTFASLDAENK
-327 HLLEWEDRV
+327 HLLEWENRV

-345 KRQVRQHFE
+345 KQQVRQHFE
-354 EIERPSLLA
+354 HIERPALQA
-363 LPVERFPFFHEGR
+363 LPVERFPFFHEKR

-382 GHIEV
+382 GHCEV

-408 ARLVRLFNDRWEQM
+408 NRLVRLFNDKWEQ
-422 VVHARAEPGR
+422 VAVHARAEPGK

-437 NHIPKKR
+437 SHIPKKK

-454 LLKELALVGNG
+454 LLKQLAIVGPS

-477 GVEGIRVLQGLKAL
+477 GVEGIRVLQGLKVL
-491 ASKHDATALDK
+491 TSKHNATALNA
-502 ACATAMTY
+502 ACETAMTY
-510 GALRLKSIRKLLATS
+510 GALRLRTIRKLL
-525 CEVKRQTQFEFLE
+525 KRKSDVQQQKQFEFLE

-560 RD
+560 RH

>member
-1 MSNRLSMAQTLAIQA
+1 MSNRLSMAQTQAIQA
-16 LAATGKSKRAIS
+16 LAATGQSNRAIS
-28 RDLGIDR
+28 RALGIDR
-35 GTVAKILSQIQN
+35 GTVAKTLSQIQN

-59 GAPNASGEATTESLT
+59 DALTEFQ
-74 GDVIA
+74 DVDQVVQT
-79 EDRAG
+79 EPTQVD
-84 HAPES
+84 ES
-89 DAATCPASVT
+89 DVKTCLPSITADSSSTTVSV
-99 AASSAKTE
+99 
-107 GTDPNET
+107 ET
-114 AAGSRSE
+114 PAGSRSE
-121 CEAHREEIIRKLEQG
+121 CEPYRDEIVRKLEQG
-136 LTAQRIWQDLVDEC
+136 LTAQRIWQDLIDAY
-150 GFTAQYHS
+150 GFAAKYHS
-158 VRRYVSKLQQKTPQ
+158 VRRYVVRLQQKSPQ

-180 AGAEAQIDFGTGA
+180 AGEEAQVDFGTGA
-193 WITSKDAAT
+193 WITTVD
-202 GKTSRRRS
+202 GKRRRS

-227 VFHQSTEAFISAL
+227 VFYQNAEAFIGAL

-278 SFAQHYGTVILPTK
+278 SFAQHYGTVFLPTK

-314 KGHAFTSLDAENK
+314 KGHEFASLEAENK

-345 KRQVRQHFE
+345 KQQVRQHFE
-354 EIERPSLLA
+354 EIERPALLA

-382 GHIEV
+382 GHCEV

-402 IWVRWD
+402 VWVRWD
-408 ARLVRLFNDRWEQM
+408 SRLVRLFTDKWEQ
-422 VVHARAEPGR
+422 VAVHARAEPGR

-454 LLKELALVGNG
+454 LLKQLAIVGPS

-491 ASKHDATALDK
+491 ASKHDATALNR
-502 ACATAMTY
+502 ACETAMTY
-510 GALRLKSIRKLLATS
+510 GALRLKSIRTLLKSTS
-525 CEVKRQTQFEFLE
+525 EVKQQEQFDFLE

-560 RD
+560 RH